1 MDTQI
6 LLRYIIYFN
15 SLVFKTKLPK
25 RKCSNECDD
34 MIRGYIR
41 VYCDSSYFVILLF
54 YCVIFLVVS
63 GNLVKR
69 SISSCGAGRAHLLHL
84 PSEYK
89 PPVFM

>member
-1 MDTQI
+1 M
-6 LLRYIIYFN
+6 
-15 SLVFKTKLPK
+15 FK
-25 RKCSNECDD
+25 CDD
-34 MIRGYIR
+34 MNKGYIR
-41 VYCDSSYFVILLF
+41 VYCDGIYFVILVL